1 MTFLG
6 IRGYFADGL
15 VHDKL
20 QQVIGQEV
28 QVKAAAGLGL
38 VQPAMLAAPQ
48 CSSFYTA
55 YSYRA
60 FPPYKSGA
68 VTAAFA
74 EL

>member
-1 MTFLG
+1 MQAGF
-6 IRGYFADGL
+6 
-15 VHDKL
+15 K
-20 QQVIGQEV
+20 IGGWEAREV